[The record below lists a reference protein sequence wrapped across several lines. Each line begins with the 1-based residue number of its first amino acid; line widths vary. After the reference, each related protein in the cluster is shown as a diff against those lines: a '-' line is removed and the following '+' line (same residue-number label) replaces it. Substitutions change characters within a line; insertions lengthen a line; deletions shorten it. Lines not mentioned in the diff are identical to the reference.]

1 MNMTSRRKQRGNA
14 LLETAL
20 IMPLLIGSA
29 IVIADLYNINQAR
42 AYMEQSAHSVA
53 SILAMQSR
61 LDEDSLQAL
70 TERSAAP
77 DVLGDYEMVISRVMV
92 DRSMPWKPLY
102 RGNAEGICPELHSGG
117 RYSGEL
123 PEEVPANESE
133 DEAPPTT
140 SMVVVQLCRNSDSL
154 ALSSALIA
162 DKDIHTI
169 SFARMSYN
177 NIELDEPLSLEVG
190 LEDED
195 G

>member
-1 MNMTSRRKQRGNA
+1 MIHLPRKQRGNA

-53 SILAMQSR
+53 SILAMQNR
-61 LDEDSLQAL
+61 LDKDSLQAL
-70 TERSAAP
+70 TERTAAP
-77 DVLGDYEMVISRVMV
+77 GVLGDYEMVISRVRI

-102 RGNAEGICPELHSGG
+102 RGNAEGICPQLYAGG

-123 PEEVPANESE
+123 PEEIPASE
-133 DEAPPTT
+133 DDDDAPPTT

-169 SFARMSYN
+169 SFARMTYN
-177 NIELDEPLSLEVG
+177 DIELDEPLALEVG
-190 LEDED
+190 LEDESR
-195 G
+195 

>member
-1 MNMTSRRKQRGNA
+1 MKVSSRRKQRGNA
-14 LLETAL
+14 LLEGAL
-20 IMPLLIGSA
+20 IMPLLIGTA
-29 IVIADLYNINQAR
+29 IIIGDLYNINQAR
-42 AYMEQSAHSVA
+42 AYMEQSAHNVA

-61 LDEDSLQAL
+61 LDKDSLQAL
-70 TERSAAP
+70 TEQTATAGA
-77 DVLGDYEMVISRVMV
+77 LGQYEMVISRVML

-102 RGNAEGICPELHSGG
+102 RGNAEGICPELSTGG

-123 PEEVPANESE
+123 PEEVPAADE
-133 DEAPPTT
+133 DEAPVTA

-177 NIELDEPLSLEVG
+177 VIELDEPLSEEVG
-190 LEDED
+190 LKDED
-195 G
+195 S